1 MNVVRGNPTA
11 EELAAVIAVVA
22 SRASGAAAAPVQ
34 DMVSVWSDRARNIHR
49 VPRPG
54 PTAWRSSTWPVF

>member
-22 SRASGAAAAPVQ
+22 SRAASPAGGSPGRP
-34 DMVSVWSDRARNIHR
+34 VSVWSDRSRNIHR
-49 VPRPG
+49 VPHPG
-54 PTAWRSSTWPVF
+54 PTAWRSSTWPL